1 MALNLGIIPL
11 DPRGAP
17 LGVITRFDVSPS
29 LPHEIEGK
37 MRIMDRK

>member
-1 MALNLGIIPL
+1 MAFNLGIIPL

-17 LGVITRFDVSPS
+17 LGVITRFDVRPS
-29 LPHEIEGK
+29 LRHEIDEK